1 MLLNDFLSRL
11 TWTLKQTV
19 AYAALLLSCGAAGSV
34 MALYNFI
41 SSQLAAS
48 LPAYTHCYWD
58 DKLLLLLPLLLHTAA
73 R

>member
-1 MLLNDFLSRL
+1 MLLNVFLSRL
-11 TWTLKQTV
+11 TLTLKQTA
-19 AYAALLLSCGAAGSV
+19 AYAVLLLSCGAAGSV

-41 SSQLAAS
+41 SSQPAVC

-58 DKLLLLLPLLLHTAA
+58 DKLLLLLHTAA